1 MRAAQAERY
10 AAYELVMKQQ
20 TKLVLI
26 YVVVLVMVHSLAVGA
41 IYLEHI
47 GYRNSYLLFFFA
59 ETSLR
64 YAFIIVLP
72 LLVPVLFGIAILSW
86 RQYLLEVAIT
96 ISVWQMT
103 SLIGDWIVGRLRDP
117 IWMKDMEGRWSSK
130 ILRLAVVPLIL
141 ISIGALLGQLRKLRR
156 FTVRPAA

>member
-1 MRAAQAERY
+1 
-10 AAYELVMKQQ
+10 MKKQ
-20 TKLVLI
+20 TKPVLI

-47 GYRNSYLLFFFA
+47 GYRNTYLLFFFD
-59 ETSLR
+59 ETSLS
-64 YAFIIVLP
+64 YAFIIVPL

-103 SLIGDWIVGRLRDP
+103 SLIGDWIVGRLHDLF
-117 IWMKDMEGRWSSK
+117 WMKDMEGRWSSK
-130 ILRLAVVPLIL
+130 VLGLTVVPLIL
-141 ISIGALLGQLRKLRR
+141 VSIGALLGQLRKLRR
-156 FTVRPAA
+156 FTMRPAA